1 MGWRLLFSLILIK
14 SYSFS
19 KQEKLKSNNRL
30 ISYWVLNFLVN
41 PIFWKKISLKISLSF
56 IFENVVL
63 NMNKISDNVY
73 SSTRYFKNNQN
84 LLWFFLWKIHI
95 YRIIRKPQE
104 FDKICQKKLNNLNLI
119 AHPE

>member
-14 SYSFS
+14 SYNFS

-84 LLWFFLWKIHI
+84 LLWFFYEKFIFIEL
-95 YRIIRKPQE
+95 
-104 FDKICQKKLNNLNLI
+104 
-119 AHPE
+119 